1 MLLETS
7 SHQSLVDIKLFNE
20 LIRIETALLEKHS
33 VAEALAWCGEN
44 RGTLKKQGVSG
55 DMSAARG
62 ERARSHQSDLEFTLR
77 TQEFIELCRKR
88 DTAGAIAYSRKNL
101 APWAATHMAQ
111 LQSSMTLLA
120 FGETTGVQA
129 YRVSLR
135 GLTSADNRNSTTR
148 PDG

>member
-1 MLLETS
+1 
-7 SHQSLVDIKLFNE
+7 
-20 LIRIETALLEKHS
+20 
-33 VAEALAWCGEN
+33 
-44 RGTLKKQGVSG
+44 
-55 DMSAARG
+55 
-62 ERARSHQSDLEFTLR
+62 LEFTLR

-88 DTAGAIAYSRKNL
+88 DTAGAIAYARKNL

-129 YRVSLR
+129 YRVSSCR
-135 GLTSADNRNSTTR
+135 RRPADNRNSTTR